1 MSLVKFYFYWVN
13 LALLRTTR
21 TNDETHSTQ
30 EQHQPTD
37 DGDEIVEK
45 EEEIEET
52 EEDANEQTL
61 HEKEEIV
68 VVEDESQHTGVVE
81 TPPYTEG
88 GKVPEA
94 DTHHSSN
101 LPDHNPTNSTN
112 SEEQQRQ
119 QHQPPVSNAQMVAN
133 QKTQQSEET
142 KQNAPASVRSLSSS
156 LNNNT
161 ITNTPSTSG
170 FLVSFIADA
179 RGGTTTSERAVGL
192 KFIVPPNTL
201 SGPTRLCCRVARL
214 FRKSDHG
221 MKSEIKLRDSNKANI
236 QNGYGYSYQN
246 GYMQQSSTYNS
257 SISEKTTSSKS
268 SRILVPEPA
277 THEGSA
283 LACKTL
289 ELAPYNKTF
298 LGPIGIEVPHC
309 ASMVKGNREV
319 VAYLSDDG
327 DSWQVYQPSTT
338 IEQQFFDESNYE
350 PNQQNSSHIFRVVT
364 TKLPKYCCVGKVYLL
379 DKK

>member
-30 EQHQPTD
+30 EHQHQPTD
-37 DGDEIVEK
+37 DAGDEIVEK
-45 EEEIEET
+45 EEEIEE
-52 EEDANEQTL
+52 NEQTQDAA
-61 HEKEEIV
+61 EEL
-68 VVEDESQHTGVVE
+68 VVENESQHTGVVE

-88 GKVPEA
+88 GKVPEE
-94 DTHHSSN
+94 DTTHHSSN

-112 SEEQQRQ
+112 SEEQQQ
-119 QHQPPVSNAQMVAN
+119 QQTSISNSQMVTN
-133 QKTQQSEET
+133 QKIQQSEET

-214 FRKSDHG
+214 FRKTDHG

-257 SISEKTTSSKS
+257 GISEKTTSSKS
-268 SRILVPEPA
+268 NRILVPEPA

-364 TKLPKYCCVGKVYLL
+364 TKLPKYCCVGKVNLL
-379 DKK
+379 DKRDND